1 MTKSLLFVESK
12 PASPELVEEYH
23 RWNDQVHVPEMLTID
38 GFVSARRW
46 QTDGESFVT
55 LYEIDTDVD
64 TARTNVRRGAHDQTR
79 CDRDRTAGG
88 DALPE
93 SGQRADSLTMTVSL
107 AGKVAIVTGGASGLG
122 QGIVEKFAA
131 AGADVVVADVNDDA
145 GEEVA
150 ARCGGRAW
158 FRRADVADAADVE
171 ALVQAAVD
179 RFGRLDVMVNNAG
192 ISSKMHKSFLTADL
206 SDFQHVMSVNVL
218 GVMLGT
224 QAAARHMAEHDGG
237 SIINIS
243 SIGGLQPGGGV
254 MTYRAS
260 KAAVIHFSKSVAT
273 ELAPLGI
280 SVNCIAPGGIP
291 TPILASSVSGLS
303 PEAMEKFIERTRAK
317 MRSDRPLPRE
327 GTPEDVAEAAL
338 YFATS
343 VTTTGTLLTVDG
355 GTSART

>member
-1 MTKSLLFVESK
+1 
-12 PASPELVEEYH
+12 
-23 RWNDQVHVPEMLTID
+23 
-38 GFVSARRW
+38 
-46 QTDGESFVT
+46 
-55 LYEIDTDVD
+55 
-64 TARTNVRRGAHDQTR
+64 
-79 CDRDRTAGG
+79 
-88 DALPE
+88 
-93 SGQRADSLTMTVSL
+93 MTVSL
-107 AGKVAIVTGGASGLG
+107 VGKVAIVTGGASGLG

-145 GEEVA
+145 GQHVA
-150 ARCGGRAW
+150 AQCGARAW
-158 FRRADVADAADVE
+158 FRHADVADAADVE

-192 ISSKMHKSFLTADL
+192 ISSKMAKSFLTADL
-206 SDFQHVMSVNVL
+206 SDFQRVMSVNVL

-224 QAAARHMAEHDGG
+224 QAAARHMADHGGG

-303 PEAMEKFIERTRAK
+303 PEAMEKFLERTRAK

-338 YFATS
+338 YFAMS

-355 GTSART
+355 GTSAVSA